1 MKKYLVT
8 ALVCGLLFVSGTAR
22 AQKYSI
28 QTNVLDWAT
37 LFTFNLE
44 GGISMSQH
52 FSAHLG
58 FRYNPWSFEKSNGSS
73 FKLQQTAFYGG
84 VRYWPWYVNSGFWVV
99 AKLQY
104 QSFNYGGFSIPGI
117 IDENGWQGSGGFGPG
132 IGLGYTFM
140 LNESVNLEV
149 GAGGWV
155 PNYRDLGLRV
165 LPDFLSLSFV
175 YVF

>member
-1 MKKYLVT
+1 MST
-8 ALVCGLLFVSGTAR
+8 SAR

-28 QTNVLDWAT
+28 QTNVLDWAS

-58 FRYNPWSFEKSNGSS
+58 FRYNPWNFEKSDGSS
-73 FKLQQTAFYGG
+73 FKLKQTAFYGG

-99 AKLQY
+99 AKFQY
-104 QSFNYGGFSIPGI
+104 QSFDLGGFRIPGI
-117 IDENGWQGSGGFGPG
+117 VEKEGLKGTGGFGPG

-149 GAGGWV
+149 GAGGWI
-155 PNYRDLGLRV
+155 PNYRDLGLK
-165 LPDFLSLSFV
+165 LMPDFLSLSFV